1 MARISD
7 FKEENQVF
15 VPELVIQEA
24 SEAINKV
31 VPAKSKQ
38 LYEKEYSNFCEWR
51 KRKDAKGVDERIILA
66 YISERS
72 KNAKSSSLWA
82 YYSQLKKMLSVKENI
97 VISSSGE
104 HLPECTQIRRVV
116 EKSPSL
122 GSGKAVTQTNG
133 QVTPYIRQQCG
144 HQFANRRRSEVQR
157 RLDKLN
163 RPVPTKAVFIVCR
176 FLTNNF

>member
-24 SEAINKV
+24 SEAINKM

-51 KRKDAKGVDERIILA
+51 KRKDAKGIDERIILA

-72 KNAKSSSLWA
+72 KNAKYLSLWA

-97 VISSSGE
+97 DISRFVRII
-104 HLPECTQIRRVV
+104 L
-116 EKSPSL
+116 
-122 GSGKAVTQTNG
+122 
-133 QVTPYIRQQCG
+133 
-144 HQFANRRRSEVQR
+144 
-157 RLDKLN
+157 
-163 RPVPTKAVFIVCR
+163 FIISFELINNCCR
-176 FLTNNF
+176 FHQVYAFLKQHSVGHRPKKSKVFSFKEMEKFLDTASDDEYLLQNL

>member
-1 MARISD
+1 MEKMARISD

-15 VPELVIQEA
+15 VPELIIQEA

-97 VISSSGE
+97 DMSRFHQVSAFLKQHSVGHRPKKSKAFSFEEMEKFLDTASDDEYLLQKVVLIVGVFGGCRIGE
-104 HLPECTQIRRVV
+104 L
-116 EKSPSL
+116 
-122 GSGKAVTQTNG
+122 
-133 QVTPYIRQQCG
+133 
-144 HQFANRRRSEVQR
+144 
-157 RLDKLN
+157 
-163 RPVPTKAVFIVCR
+163 
-176 FLTNNF
+176 

>member
-15 VPELVIQEA
+15 VPGLIIQEA

-38 LYEKEYSNFCEWR
+38 LYEKECSNFCEWR
-51 KRKDAKGVDERIILA
+51 KRKDAKGIDERFLA

-97 VISSSGE
+97 DISRFTLFPAHNSENFASNESLNSDKVTSVIAFRQLSRGGTRPTTICKT
-104 HLPECTQIRRVV
+104 LRKYLTQCMTTIRNINTAF
-116 EKSPSL
+116 E
-122 GSGKAVTQTNG
+122 
-133 QVTPYIRQQCG
+133 
-144 HQFANRRRSEVQR
+144 
-157 RLDKLN
+157 
-163 RPVPTKAVFIVCR
+163 R
-176 FLTNNF
+176 F